1 MPKYF
6 TVVYEVHDEDK
17 FRQIA
22 SEAAAGMLSP
32 PDRIARLGF
41 DITGCG
47 WGDSMTR
54 ADAHAA
60 VSDYSDEEALDLL
73 LRQEDEDISEVAVKR
88 RVKEIVG

>member
-32 PDRIARLGF
+32 PDRIARQGF
-41 DITGCG
+41 DVTGCG
-47 WGDSMTR
+47 WGDSMTLK
-54 ADAHAA
+54 DAHAA
-60 VSDYSDEEALDLL
+60 LSDYSDEEALEILFSHEDADLSA
-73 LRQEDEDISEVAVKR
+73 EGVSR
-88 RVKEIVG
+88 RMKEIIG